1 MGFVAEEGK
10 GSLFENTF
18 KPDVFETFDMMPN
31 GQFRFAIY
39 NKEGKLIDASP
50 ADHSEAGK
58 PGKCMWCHETNI
70 PPLFTKN
77 IAVEKMLSN
86 ADFTQLVQ
94 HLQKKLDSFR
104 AAMSTDMNFKKQP
117 EHTTSELL
125 YISFMEPSVYRL
137 RHELNN
143 DTLVLQKIR
152 KLPTHLYDEFP
163 FLGNL
168 YTRKIVDTYFPCSKI
183 RVPDFVR
190 EKSKFEPDYY
200 KLLDL
205 KKRQ

>member
-1 MGFVAEEGK
+1 MF
-10 GSLFENTF
+10 FQ
-18 KPDVFETFDMMPN
+18 D
-31 GQFRFAIY
+31 IY
-39 NKEGKLIDASP
+39 SRDKTRS
-50 ADHSEAGK
+50 
-58 PGKCMWCHETNI
+58 
-70 PPLFTKN
+70 
-77 IAVEKMLSN
+77 V
-86 ADFTQLVQ
+86 
-94 HLQKKLDSFR
+94 FR